1 MEGLEELISL
11 VPKTQYRRRLSTLCF
26 LSNFESFKWAIND
39 GFIRVVL
46 VVVGICWTTGDIL
59 KFISQ
64 STFCQSLLLIIL
76 WFHFSRLLDKF
87 YCLFNKHQTK
97 SLVSHSKN
105 HKMPAL
111 PVVSLKEEN
120 YPGNNEEK
128 ASDNIIP
135 AVVAS
140 VILVIIR
147 TWSKVYLFSESI
159 NKIYNS

>member
-1 MEGLEELISL
+1 
-11 VPKTQYRRRLSTLCF
+11 
-26 LSNFESFKWAIND
+26 
-39 GFIRVVL
+39 
-46 VVVGICWTTGDIL
+46 
-59 KFISQ
+59 
-64 STFCQSLLLIIL
+64 
-76 WFHFSRLLDKF
+76 
-87 YCLFNKHQTK
+87 
-97 SLVSHSKN
+97 
-105 HKMPAL
+105 MPAL

-128 ASDNIIP
+128 ASDVIIP